1 MQAYD
6 LLMLIILGLAI
17 VWGAWKGLIW
27 QVASIASIGL
37 SYLVALRFRQQL
49 AQFIDASP
57 PWNMFLSMLMLFLG
71 TGFVVWV
78 AFNLVHEFIERV
90 RLKEFDRQLGAVL
103 GAAKGVL
110 LCALVTLFAVTLLGD
125 TQRQAICNSKS
136 GYYIAVLLDRA
147 DPIMPKELHDV
158 LAPYLDRLDRTIP
171 HPHAEGGATPLSTL
185 FNSNDLKNAERQ
197 VEQAIDRTRG
207 QWQQQLQTE
216 VQSAAGRLIPA
227 APPLWNGL
235 PARDDTAKMAVPP
248 GQSFPTGQWLPQT
261 AAPQGAPHTAGRIDA
276 QPAPGAGSGSFPRW

>member
-17 VWGAWKGLIW
+17 VWGAWKGLVW
-27 QVASIASIGL
+27 QVASIASMGL

-90 RLKEFDRQLGAVL
+90 RLKEFDRQLGAVF

-171 HPHAEGGATPLSTL
+171 HPHTEGGATPLSSL
-185 FNSNDLKNAERQ
+185 FNNADIQNVERQ
-197 VEQAIDRTRG
+197 VEQAIDRQRG

-216 VQSAAGRLIPA
+216 VQSAASRIIPA
-227 APPLWNGL
+227 APPG
-235 PARDDTAKMAVPP
+235 
-248 GQSFPTGQWLPQT
+248 GQSFPTGNWLPQN
-261 AAPQGAPHTAGRIDA
+261 AAPAGPPHTAGRIEA
-276 QPAPGAGSGSFPRW
+276 QPAPGAPGGSFPRW